1 MPRTQPNRGSHKKN
15 VPEQHSPKANLGKV
29 EERKQ
34 KSSASTSCGKTLHL
48 SKILLADLLHNHL
61 KF

>member
-1 MPRTQPNRGSHKKN
+1 
-15 VPEQHSPKANLGKV
+15 VPEQHSPKDNMGKV

-48 SKILLADLLHNHL
+48 SKVWLAELLHNHL

>member
-1 MPRTQPNRGSHKKN
+1 
-15 VPEQHSPKANLGKV
+15 VPEQHNPKANLGKV

-34 KSSASTSCGKTLHL
+34 KSSTSTSCGKTLHL
-48 SKILLADLLHNHL
+48 NKILLAELLHNHL

>member
-15 VPEQHSPKANLGKV
+15 VPEQHSPKANMGKV

-34 KSSASTSCGKTLHL
+34 KKLSIHL
-48 SKILLADLLHNHL
+48 VWQDLAPEQGLVG
-61 KF
+61 